1 MQNYIDA
8 AFIQRA
14 LNQATMNV
22 PKPAQER
29 LQDLKAALQ
38 IAVNAG
44 TSPREPMRAVW
55 DRVRAERANVSS
67 ETPSEADPNGIA
79 AHTPG
84 AKLDA
89 GKTRPWL
96 MYSGF
101 AKALGEVAKVTT
113 KGAEKYTPNGW
124 KDVANG
130 PERYMEAFGRHMQ
143 ALGQGETVDADTGC
157 LHKAQMVWNLLAS
170 MELEAAK

>member
-22 PKPAQER
+22 PKPSQER

-38 IAVNAG
+38 LAISNAA
-44 TSPREPMRAVW
+44 TPAEPMRAVW
-55 DRVRAERANVSS
+55 DRVQAERAKASRA
-67 ETPSEADPNGIA
+67 TPPEADPNGID